1 VAVRKVACIP
11 STRLGGRDYT
21 LEIEDLAVL
30 ENLNT
35 AVKTSKYW
43 SMMNSFLLSIHLFPT
58 VRNSIGFVW
67 NTLRVN
73 NLYLCGLAPERQ
85 LPKVVEWWS
94 IKPSNTSILVAS
106 LKHLRFLAYLQVLR
120 TPKIHRIMHW
130 QK

>member
-1 VAVRKVACIP
+1 VAGRNVACIP

-43 SMMNSFLLSIHLFPT
+43 SMMNSFPLSLHLFPT
-58 VRNSIGFVW
+58 VRKSKGFVW

-73 NLYLCGLAPERQ
+73 NLYLCGLATGRQ

-94 IKPSNTSILVAS
+94 IRPSST
-106 LKHLRFLAYLQVLR
+106 
-120 TPKIHRIMHW
+120 
-130 QK
+130 